1 MLPRL
6 REQQKDKLDAHI
18 TIEELEQV
26 IKNSKLN
33 KAPGPD
39 GFSNEFFKSFGT
51 DLIHWLFRAHND
63 AKLTNSL
70 SDNSKRGTIPCIP

>member
-1 MLPRL
+1 MEMQFTFYNDLFTSKPTIPIPDSKYSQLTKNLPNVN
-6 REQQKDKLDAHI
+6 EQQKDKLDTDI

-39 GFSNEFFKSFGT
+39 RFTNEFS
-51 DLIHWLFRAHND
+51 
-63 AKLTNSL
+63 KLSVLN
-70 SDNSKRGTIPCIP
+70 